1 MSDEGWQNS
10 TEIPENKVQNTSQN
24 GEEKILKVE

>member
-10 TEIPENKVQNTSQN
+10 TEAPESKVQETSQN
-24 GEEKILKVE
+24 GEEKIFKSE